1 MRASGILLPVSSLP
15 SKYGIGCFSEE
26 AYEFVD
32 QLARAGQKYWQILP
46 LGPTGYGDSPY
57 QSFSTFAGN
66 PYFIDLEAFVKEG
79 YLDKS
84 DCEDCDWGT
93 NESYVDYEKIYNSRF
108 RLLRKAFENYDCETD
123 QEYRKFVK
131 ENAAWLEDYSLYMA
145 IKDSL
150 NGISWI
156 EWPKELKNREKD
168 ALAEAREK
176 LTKEVGFYCFQQY
189 WFFKQW
195 TELKTYANEKGV
207 EIIGDVPIYVA
218 FDSADAWA
226 QPELFQFD
234 ENNIPVGV
242 AGCPPDAFSA
252 TGQLW
257 GNPLYD
263 WEYHKKTGYAWWT
276 RRMANCMKLY
286 DVVRIDHFR
295 GFDEYFE
302 IPAEDETAVNGEWV
316 KGPGIEF
323 FEAMKEQLGDKKV
336 IAENLG
342 FLTDSV
348 HKLLDDTGFPG
359 MNVLEFA
366 FGAYD
371 DSIYLPHKYKENSVV
386 YTGTHDNDTVVG
398 WHETL
403 SEDDKKFLEHYL
415 KYSTIERTGTVH
427 LDLISLALESRSD
440 MVIIPLQ
447 DYLGLGNEARIN
459 TPSTVGGNW
468 EWRVKEEQL
477 TDELKELIRTLTIKY
492 RTVAEENAKKAAEEA
507 QQ

>member
-32 QLARAGQKYWQILP
+32 QLAKAGQKYWQILP

-156 EWPKELKNREKD
+156 EWPAELKNREKA
-168 ALAEAREK
+168 ALAEEREK
-176 LTKEVGFYCFQQY
+176 LAKEVGFYCFQQFC
-189 WFFKQW
+189 FFKQW
-195 TELKTYANEKGV
+195 TALKAYANDKGV
-207 EIIGDVPIYVA
+207 EMIGDIPIYVA

-234 ENNIPVGV
+234 KENIPIGV

-257 GNPLYD
+257 GNPLYR
-263 WEYHKKTGYAWWT
+263 WEYHRQTGYEWWLK
-276 RRMANCMKLY
+276 RLSHCFKLY
-286 DVVRIDHFR
+286 DAVRIDHFR
-295 GFDEYFE
+295 GFDQYYS
-302 IPAEDETAVNGEWV
+302 IPYGAETAANGHWEQ
-316 KGPGIEF
+316 GPGIDLFNRVRQVLGE
-323 FEAMKEQLGDKKV
+323 KEV
-336 IAENLG
+336 IAEDLG
-342 FLTDSV
+342 YVTDSV
-348 HKLLDDTGFPG
+348 RKLVHDSGFPG
-359 MNVLEFA
+359 MKVLEFA
-366 FGAYD
+366 F
-371 DSIYLPHKYKENSVV
+371 DSRDSGCASDYLPHNYPENSVA
-386 YTGTHDNDTVVG
+386 YTGTHDN
-398 WHETL
+398 ETL
-403 SEDDKKFLEHYL
+403 AGWFDSITKEEQKMVRDYLCDHYTPKKYL
-415 KYSTIERTGTVH
+415 YK
-427 LDLISLALESRSD
+427 SLNSLVMRSKAALC
-440 MVIIPLQ
+440 VIPMQ
-447 DYLGLGNEARIN
+447 DYLGLDNHYRMN
-459 TPSTVGGNW
+459 KPSTVGENW
-468 EWRVKEEQL
+468 KWRLKKGEL
-477 TDELKELIRTLTIKY
+477 TEELK
-492 RTVAEENAKKAAEEA
+492 AEIWGMTRRYGRLNG
-507 QQ
+507 